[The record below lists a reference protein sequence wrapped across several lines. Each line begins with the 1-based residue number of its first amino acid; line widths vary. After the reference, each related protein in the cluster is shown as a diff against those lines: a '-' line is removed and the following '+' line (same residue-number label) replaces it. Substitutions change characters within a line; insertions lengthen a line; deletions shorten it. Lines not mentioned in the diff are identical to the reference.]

1 MVKRQASERL
11 TIDSSDEKS
20 FDSFLS
26 IPGSIPAPG
35 LVMIPE
41 MYGITQPLREIAARY
56 AQRGFL
62 VSLVDILWRL
72 GPSIELTYDKEGWR
86 RASDYHRDFDYELG
100 SKDVQAVVAQLR
112 GRSECNGKV
121 GVVGFCLGGTVAYLA
136 MAHTDADAAVGYYGT
151 RIHNFLDAA
160 ARIRRPL
167 MLHFGGRDHTTPPE
181 IMDRIAPALEG
192 NDQIIIHV
200 HAEAGHA
207 FTIIFDL
214 TATMRPR
221 HNARTKRH

>member
-1 MVKRQASERL
+1 METGFRLSSRLRLRTRLERCSE
-11 TIDSSDEKS
+11 
-20 FDSFLS
+20 
-26 IPGSIPAPG
+26 
-35 LVMIPE
+35 
-41 MYGITQPLREIAARY
+41 
-56 AQRGFL
+56 
-62 VSLVDILWRL
+62 
-72 GPSIELTYDKEGWR
+72 
-86 RASDYHRDFDYELG
+86 
-100 SKDVQAVVAQLR
+100 AVVSQLR

-207 FTIIFDL
+207 FTNHFRPDRYNAA
-214 TATMRPR
+214 ATQRADEETFSFFR
-221 HNARTKRH
+221 RTLEAP